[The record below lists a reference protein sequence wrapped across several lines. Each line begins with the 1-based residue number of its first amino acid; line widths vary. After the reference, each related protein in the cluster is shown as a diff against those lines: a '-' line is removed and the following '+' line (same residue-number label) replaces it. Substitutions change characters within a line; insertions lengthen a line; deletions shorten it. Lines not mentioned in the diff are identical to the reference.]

1 MKRDVIFLGWST
13 WKSISMKKNVEFD
26 NTFQI
31 YNNWTHHCRLFYT
44 MECVKL
50 LKEGDLWC

>member
-1 MKRDVIFLGWST
+1 MKIDVIILGWRT
-13 WKSISMKKNVEFD
+13 WKSISMKKNVEFE

-31 YNNWTHHCRLFYT
+31 DNNWTHCCKLFYT
-44 MECVKL
+44 MECAKL